1 MSGKVLLDTNIV
13 IALFAGEASVIEK
26 LTVARSVFIPV
37 ITIGELYYGACKSG
51 NRRRN
56 IEKIEE
62 FASRSAILVCDEST
76 ARYYGRIKDGLRA
89 KGKPLPE
96 NDIWIAALA
105 CQHRLKLI
113 TRDSHFMEIESV
125 KMEPW

>member
-13 IALFAGEASVIEK
+13 IALFAGETVVLEK
-26 LTVARSVFIPV
+26 LSEAHSVFIPV
-37 ITIGELYYGACKSG
+37 VTIGELYYGACKSG

-56 IEKIEE
+56 VEKIEE
-62 FASRSAILVCDEST
+62 FAARSAILVCDERT
-76 ARYYGRIKDGLRA
+76 ARYYGEIKDALRA

-96 NDIWIAALA
+96 NDIWIAALT

-113 TRDSHFMEIESV
+113 TRDSHFMEIEGV
-125 KMEPW
+125 KMEAW

>member
-56 IEKIEE
+56 IAKIEE
-62 FASRSAILVCDEST
+62 FAARSAILACDEST
-76 ARYYGRIKDGLRA
+76 ARHYGGIKDGLRA

-105 CQHRLKLI
+105 CQHRL
-113 TRDSHFMEIESV
+113 
-125 KMEPW
+125 